1 MSKALEIHRLLL
13 QEYGD
18 RPWAP
23 RADPL
28 SELIGTILSQNTSD
42 VNSGRAFECLRAAFP
57 TWEQV
62 RDAPVD
68 SVVAAIHSGGLA
80 AIKAPR
86 IQRVLATISGQ
97 RGGLDLCFL
106 ADMPVDEARH
116 WLMSLDGVGA
126 KTAACV
132 LMFSL
137 GKPVMPVDTHVHRVS
152 QRLGLAGPKD
162 SAEETEAILETLLP
176 PEARYAFH
184 LNVIAH
190 GRQVCKAQRPR
201 CALCVL
207 ACRCDYL
214 ALHPEL
220 AASAGE
226 GTRGE
231 GAARSSLAP

>member
-1 MSKALEIHRLLL
+1 MSKALEIHRLLA

-18 RPWAP
+18 RPWKP

-42 VNSGRAFECLRAAFP
+42 VNSGRAYDALRAAYP

-62 RDAPVD
+62 RDAPVAA
-68 SVVAAIHSGGLA
+68 VVDAIHCGGLA

-86 IQRVLATISGQ
+86 IQRVLATITGQ
-97 RGGLDLCFL
+97 RGKLDLCFL
-106 ADMPVDEARH
+106 AEMPVDEARG

-137 GKPVMPVDTHVHRVS
+137 GKAVIPVDTHVHRVS
-152 QRLGLAGPKD
+152 YRLGLSAAGDTPD
-162 SAEETEAILETLLP
+162 ATEAILESLLP
-176 PEARYAFH
+176 SAARYTFH
-184 LNVIAH
+184 MNAIAH
-190 GRQVCKAQRPR
+190 GRLICKAQRPR

-207 ACRCDYL
+207 ARQCDYL
-214 ALHPEL
+214 AQHPPL
-220 AASAGE
+220 E
-226 GTRGE
+226 GTAAAETRG
-231 GAARSSLAP
+231 GSKVS

>member
-1 MSKALEIHRLLL
+1 MSKALEIHRLLIE
-13 QEYGD
+13 EYGD

-42 VNSGRAFECLRAAFP
+42 LNSGRAYDSLRAAFP

-62 RDAPVD
+62 RDAPVEA
-68 SVVAAIHSGGLA
+68 VASAIHSGGLA

-86 IQRVLATISGQ
+86 IQRVLTTITDQ
-97 RGGLDLCFL
+97 RGSLGLCFL
-106 ADMPVDEARH
+106 ADMPVDEARR

-137 GKPVMPVDTHVHRVS
+137 GKPVMPVDTHMHRVAR
-152 QRLGLAGPKD
+152 RLGLAAPKD
-162 SAEETEAILETLLP
+162 TPEETEAILESLLP
-176 PEARYAFH
+176 PAARYAFH

-190 GRQVCKAQRPR
+190 GRLICKAQRPR

-214 ALHPEL
+214 AQLPEL
-220 AASAGE
+220 AVVPAAE
-226 GTRGE
+226 TRE
-231 GAARSSLAP
+231 GAKTS

>member
-1 MSKALEIHRLLL
+1 MSKALEIHRLLV
-13 QEYGD
+13 QQYGD
-18 RPWAP
+18 RPWSP

-42 VNSGRAFECLRAAFP
+42 LNSGRAFARLRAAFP

-68 SVVAAIHSGGLA
+68 AVAAAIHSGGLA

-86 IQRVLATISGQ
+86 IQRVLVTISGV

-137 GKPVMPVDTHVHRVS
+137 GKPVMPVDTHVHRVC
-152 QRLGLAGPKD
+152 QRLGLATARD
-162 SAEETEAILETLLP
+162 TAEETEAILESLLP

-184 LNVIAH
+184 MNVIAH
-190 GRQVCKAQRPR
+190 GRQVCKSQRPR

-207 ACRCDYL
+207 ACDCDYL
-214 ALHPEL
+214 ALHPDL
-220 AASAGE
+220 AAFTGE
-226 GTRGE
+226 TTRGE
-231 GAARSSLAP
+231 HVPPSPLAP

>member
-18 RPWAP
+18 HPWAP

-42 VNSGRAFECLRAAFP
+42 LNSGRAYEALRAAFP

-62 RDAPVD
+62 RDAPVEA
-68 SVVAAIHSGGLA
+68 VAGAIHPGGLA

-86 IQRVLATISGQ
+86 IQRVLTTITDQ
-97 RGGLDLCFL
+97 RGSLDLGFL
-106 ADMPVDEARH
+106 ADMPLDEARS

-137 GKPVMPVDTHVHRVS
+137 GKPVMPVDTHVHRLAG
-152 QRLGLAGPKD
+152 RLGLAAPKD
-162 SAEETEAILETLLP
+162 TPEETEAILETLVP
-176 PEARYAFH
+176 PAVRYAFH

-190 GRQVCKAQRPR
+190 GRLVCKARRPR
-201 CALCVL
+201 CAACVL
-207 ACRCDYL
+207 ACHCDFQ
-214 ALHPEL
+214 AHHPEFADAPV
-220 AASAGE
+220 AAAG
-226 GTRGE
+226 G
-231 GAARSSLAP
+231 GAGIS

>member
-1 MSKALEIHRLLL
+1 MSKALEIHRLLI

-28 SELIGTILSQNTSD
+28 SELIGAVLSQNTSD
-42 VNSGRAFECLRAAFP
+42 VNSARAYAALRAAFP

-62 RDAPVD
+62 RDAPVEA
-68 SVVAAIHSGGLA
+68 VAGAIHSGGLA

-86 IQRVLATISGQ
+86 IQRVLTTITGQ
-97 RGGLDLCFL
+97 RGSLDLCFL
-106 ADMPVDEARH
+106 ADMPVDEARR

-152 QRLGLAGPKD
+152 RRLGLAAPKD
-162 SAEETEAILETLLP
+162 TPEQTEAILESLAP
-176 PEARYAFH
+176 PATRYAFH
-184 LNVIAH
+184 VNVIAH
-190 GRQVCKAQRPR
+190 GRLICKAQRPR

-207 ACRCDYL
+207 ACRCEYL
-214 ALHPEL
+214 ARQPGLKD
-220 AASAGE
+220 ASAVE
-226 GTRGE
+226 TRE
-231 GAARSSLAP
+231 GAKTS

>member
-1 MSKALEIHRLLL
+1 MSRALEIHRLLT

-42 VNSGRAFECLRAAFP
+42 LNSGRAYDALRAAFP

-62 RDAPVD
+62 RDAPVEA
-68 SVVAAIHSGGLA
+68 VAGAIHSGGLA

-86 IQRVLATISGQ
+86 IQRVLTTITGQ
-97 RGGLDLCFL
+97 RGRLDLCFL
-106 ADMPVDEARH
+106 AATPVDEARR

-152 QRLGLAGPKD
+152 RRLGLSAPKD
-162 SAEETEAILETLLP
+162 TPEETEAILESLLP
-176 PEARYAFH
+176 PAARYAFH

-190 GRQVCKAQRPR
+190 GRLICKAQRPR

-214 ALHPEL
+214 AQHPEL
-220 AASAGE
+220 ESTPAAE
-226 GTRGE
+226 TRE
-231 GAARSSLAP
+231 GARTS

>member
-1 MSKALEIHRLLL
+1 MSKALAIHRLLV

-18 RPWAP
+18 PPWTP

-42 VNSGRAFECLRAAFP
+42 LNSGRAYAALRAAFP

-62 RDAPVD
+62 RDAPAEA
-68 SVVAAIHSGGLA
+68 VASAIHGGGLA

-86 IQRVLATISGQ
+86 IQRVLTTIGAQ
-97 RGGLDLCFL
+97 RGSLDLCFL
-106 ADMPVDEARH
+106 ADMPVDEARC

-152 QRLGLAGPKD
+152 GRLGL
-162 SAEETEAILETLLP
+162 SAPDDTPEETEALLESLVP
-176 PEARYAFH
+176 PAVRYAFH
-184 LNVIAH
+184 INVITH
-190 GRQVCKAQRPR
+190 GRLVCKAQRPR
-201 CALCVL
+201 CAQCIL
-207 ACRCDYL
+207 ACHCDFR
-214 ALHPEL
+214 AHHPETD
-220 AASAGE
+220 SAH
-226 GTRGE
+226 
-231 GAARSSLAP
+231 AARPRGRAKDL

>member
-1 MSKALEIHRLLL
+1 MSKALDIHHLLIR
-13 QEYGD
+13 EYGD
-18 RPWAP
+18 LPWAP

-42 VNSGRAFECLRAAFP
+42 VNSGRAYAALRAAFP

-62 RDAPVD
+62 RHAPVD
-68 SVVAAIHSGGLA
+68 AIANAIHSGGLA

-86 IQRVLATISGQ
+86 IQRILTTIADQ
-97 RGGLDLCFL
+97 RGSLDLGFL
-106 ADMPVDEARH
+106 AGMPVDEARR

-152 QRLGLAGPKD
+152 GRLGLSVAKD
-162 SAEETEAILETLLP
+162 TPEQTEAILESLLP

-190 GRQVCKAQRPR
+190 GRLICKSRWPR
-201 CALCVL
+201 CAACVL
-207 ACRCDYL
+207 ACQCDYL
-214 ALHPEL
+214 ARQSPPE
-220 AASAGE
+220 APPATATG
-226 GTRGE
+226 G
-231 GAARSSLAP
+231 GAITS

>member
-1 MSKALEIHRLLL
+1 MSKALEIHRLLIR
-13 QEYGD
+13 EYGD

-42 VNSGRAFECLRAAFP
+42 VNSARAFEALRAAFL

-62 RDAPVD
+62 RDAPVET
-68 SVVAAIHSGGLA
+68 VASAIHSGGLA

-86 IQRVLATISGQ
+86 IQRVLTTIIGQ
-97 RGGLDLCFL
+97 RGNLDLCFL
-106 ADMPVDEARH
+106 ADMSVDEARR

-152 QRLGLAGPKD
+152 GRLGLSSLKD
-162 SAEETEAILETLLP
+162 TPEETEAILESLLP
-176 PEARYAFH
+176 PATRYAFH

-190 GRQVCKAQRPR
+190 GRLICKAQRPR

-207 ACRCDYL
+207 ACHCDYV
-214 ALHPEL
+214 AQHPEL
-220 AASAGE
+220 KGPPAAE
-226 GTRGE
+226 TRG
-231 GAARSSLAP
+231 GARTS

>member
-1 MSKALEIHRLLL
+1 MSKALDIHHLLV

-42 VNSGRAFECLRAAFP
+42 INSGRAFESLRAAFP
-57 TWEQV
+57 TWEAV
-62 RDAPVD
+62 CDAPVD
-68 SVVAAIHSGGLA
+68 AVAAAIHCGGLA

-86 IQRVLATISGQ
+86 IQCVLTTIAGQ
-97 RGGLDLCFL
+97 RGDLDLAFL
-106 ADMPVDEARH
+106 ADLPVDDARR

-152 QRLGLAGPKD
+152 QRLGLAAPKD
-162 SAEETEAILETLLP
+162 TAEETEAILESLLP
-176 PEARYAFH
+176 PESRYAFH

-190 GRQVCKAQRPR
+190 GRKVCKAQRPR
-201 CALCVL
+201 CAICVL
-207 ACRCDYL
+207 AGLCDYL
-214 ALHPEL
+214 ALHPDL
-220 AASAGE
+220 AAPSCDSASARALP
-226 GTRGE
+226 RGA
-231 GAARSSLAP
+231 GVS

>member
-1 MSKALEIHRLLL
+1 MSKTLEIHCLLV

-42 VNSGRAFECLRAAFP
+42 VNSGRAYDALRAAFP

-62 RDAPVD
+62 RDAPVE
-68 SVVAAIHSGGLA
+68 AIAGAIHSGGLA

-86 IQRVLATISGQ
+86 IRRVLTTVADQ
-97 RGGLDLCFL
+97 RGSLDLCFL
-106 ADMPVDEARH
+106 AAMPVDEARH

-152 QRLGLAGPKD
+152 RRLGLSAPKD
-162 SAEETEAILETLLP
+162 TPEETEAILESLLP
-176 PEARYAFH
+176 PAARYAFH

-190 GRQVCKAQRPR
+190 GRLVCKAQRPR
-201 CALCVL
+201 CAACVL
-207 ACRCDYL
+207 ACHCDYL
-214 ALHPEL
+214 ARHPEL
-220 AASAGE
+220 AIAPAAA
-226 GTRGE
+226 TRG
-231 GAARSSLAP
+231 GARTS